1 MAYSFRIEGGI
12 IRDLVLSATI
22 DGPSCLHHGHGDRRR
37 HLFRAEDFCL
47 TKSAY
52 CAKPKKRTENIN
64 KNTPAKH
71 KTPNYR
77 LREIGRP
84 TRWDRKRNG
93 WVNESVAVWEPMP
106 LRAGRKD
113 LP

>member
-1 MAYSFRIEGGI
+1 M
-12 IRDLVLSATI
+12 
-22 DGPSCLHHGHGDRRR
+22 
-37 HLFRAEDFCL
+37 
-47 TKSAY
+47 
-52 CAKPKKRTENIN
+52 N